1 MKTKKSAAR
10 AEPTPKAGLIP
21 LYAVS
26 GKVDPPEVATD
37 EAVAAWAEALR
48 GRYAKKGMYLTVHG
62 VLNAAAHCGLNGKEV
77 RVRRAVKEAFTAEY
91 AREKEVLRG
100 LIRLGSVP
108 ATAPTPPPEPVKN
121 KAGAAV
127 GASQTASGRTKF
139 VFLGN
144 LSLSD
149 VVKYLAAN
157 KVDRPTVYK
166 VLAALGCKEP
176 PKNTIDSRFYAASKG
191 NWKTFGPLPQLTK
204 AQSDQLKKLA
214 KEVK

>member
-1 MKTKKSAAR
+1 MKKTKAKT
-10 AEPTPKAGLIP
+10 EPAPKAGLVP

-37 EAVAAWAEALR
+37 EAVAAWAESLR
-48 GRYAKKGMYLTVHG
+48 ERYAGKGMYLTVHG
-62 VLNAAAHCGLNGKEV
+62 VLNAATHCGLNGQEV
-77 RVRRAVKEAFTAEY
+77 KVRRAVKEAFADEY

-139 VFLGN
+139 VFLGS

-149 VVKYLAAN
+149 VVKYLAAS

-176 PKNTIDSRFYAASKG
+176 PKNTVDSRHFAASKG
-191 NWKTFGPLPQLTK
+191 KDTFGPVPKVTK
-204 AQSDQLKKLA
+204 DQAATLKRLA
-214 KEVK
+214 KEAK